1 MAIYDFFVSRNNAV
15 SNTAAYIGHLGR
27 LFYDSDNG
35 VIKISDGTTP
45 GGVFIPYNIATTTT
59 IGGIKAGAGANVSV
73 DGTLTIDT
81 SGLPLSIG
89 NLQIEDTTIKTLED
103 NRDLYVVSNGTGN
116 VALIGEIHFY
126 KPNGFPPTQEPFF
139 RAKNDGQLRILVPV
153 EDPIEGGVEIIGSAS
168 GNYISPG
175 SPGTMLQLTGNPGTA
190 TRIYVDGNANYASF
204 VARRFNGNVAS
215 PTQVLANQDVLR
227 INATAATDAG
237 VGNVALAQI
246 QFRALEDQT
255 TTTQGSTINF
265 IVTPLG
271 SPASS
276 RVEVA
281 NVTVANGVTATRA
294 TVLGNLTVQGNLI
307 GNAVTTTATIGTA
320 NVATLNV
327 SGSASITGNVVSG
340 NVAGTKGTF
349 TTFTGK
355 YTRTV
360 RDAGVIADGGTLTIN
375 FATDAIVRCEWG
387 NGLTL
392 AYSNYT
398 AGSVVKLIAYKT
410 AGTGTDSLD
419 LGGITAGHVSSGSTT
434 IGGTADLT
442 TFVEFTCIGTTI
454 GTVYAKI

>member
-1 MAIYDFFVSRNNAV
+1 
-15 SNTAAYIGHLGR
+15 
-27 LFYDSDNG
+27 
-35 VIKISDGTTP
+35 
-45 GGVFIPYNIATTTT
+45 
-59 IGGIKAGAGANVSV
+59 
-73 DGTLTIDT
+73 
-81 SGLPLSIG
+81 
-89 NLQIEDTTIKTLED
+89 
-103 NRDLYVVSNGTGN
+103 
-116 VALIGEIHFY
+116 
-126 KPNGFPPTQEPFF
+126 
-139 RAKNDGQLRILVPV
+139 
-153 EDPIEGGVEIIGSAS
+153 
-168 GNYISPG
+168 
-175 SPGTMLQLTGNPGTA
+175 MLQLTGNPGTP
-190 TRIYVDGNANYASF
+190 TRIYVDGNADYASF
-204 VARRFNGNVAS
+204 VARRFNGTVAS

-255 TTTQGSTINF
+255 TTAQGSTINF

-355 YTRTV
+355 YVRTV
-360 RDAGVIADGGTLTIN
+360 RDAGVIAAGGTLTIN
-375 FATDAIVRCEWG
+375 FATDAIVKCEWG
-387 NGLTL
+387 NGFTV

-398 AGSVVKLIAYKT
+398 AGSVVKLLAYKT
-410 AGTGTDSLD
+410 AGTGTDNLS
-419 LGGITAGHVSSGSTT
+419 LGGLTAGHVSSGSTT
-434 IGGTADLT
+434 VAGTADLT
-442 TFVEFTCIGTTI
+442 TFVEFTCIGATI
-454 GTVYAKI
+454 GTVYAKV